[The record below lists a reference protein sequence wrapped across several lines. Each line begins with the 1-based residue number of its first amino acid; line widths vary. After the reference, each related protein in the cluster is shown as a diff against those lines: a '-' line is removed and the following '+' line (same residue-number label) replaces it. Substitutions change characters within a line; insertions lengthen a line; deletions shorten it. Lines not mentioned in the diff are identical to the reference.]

1 MSSPAGESA
10 VSQPEPLLSVEN
22 LRVEFHTDDGLVT
35 AVRGVDWDLRPGET
49 LGVVGESGSGKSVSA
64 LALMG
69 LIPQPPGKIASGRA
83 LYRGR
88 NLLEMSSRELS
99 DIRGNRI
106 AMIFQDPMTALNPF
120 LTVED
125 QLTEVTR
132 RHLKLSAADATAHAI
147 DMLEKVGIPS
157 ASQRVFE
164 YPHQFSGGMRQRV
177 MIAMALSCKPDI
189 LIADEPTT
197 ALDVTIQAQI
207 LELMK
212 ELQEQEGTAI
222 IMITHDLGVIAN
234 IAHRVQVM
242 YAGRIVEKASIDDL
256 FQRPCH
262 PYALGLLE
270 SAPRVDQLEAELRP
284 IPGQPP
290 DLSNL
295 PGGFSFRPRCP
306 FSVSDCRD
314 VDPPLIPS
322 QSGGEYACLV
332 NIDEAPRHDPT
343 SSING
348 D

>member
-1 MSSPAGESA
+1 MASTSNT
-10 VSQPEPLLSVEN
+10 QDPLLRVED

-35 AVRGVDWDLRPGET
+35 AVRGVDWQLRAGET
-49 LGVVGESGSGKSVSA
+49 LGVVGESGSGKSVTS

-69 LIPQPPGKIASGRA
+69 LIPQPPGKIVSGRA
-83 LYRGR
+83 IYRGKD
-88 NLLEMSSRELS
+88 LLKMSSKELS
-99 DIRGNRI
+99 NIRGNRI

-132 RHLKLSAADATAHAI
+132 RHLGLSAKEATKHAI
-147 DMLEKVGIPS
+147 EMLEKVGIPS
-157 ASQRVFE
+157 ASKRVFE

-222 IMITHDLGVIAN
+222 LMITHDLGVIAN

-242 YAGRIVEKASIDDL
+242 YAGRVVEKATVDEL
-256 FQRPCH
+256 FQNPRH
-262 PYALGLLE
+262 PYTLGLLE

-290 DLSNL
+290 DLSKL
-295 PGGFSFRPRCP
+295 PGGCSFRPRCP
-306 FSVSDCRD
+306 FSIANCSE
-314 VDPPLIPS
+314 VDPPLFDSP
-322 QSGGEYACLV
+322 SGGGYACLV
-332 NIDEAPRHDPT
+332 NIDEAPRHDAA
-343 SSING
+343 SQISE
-348 D
+348 DQS

>member
-1 MSSPAGESA
+1 MASEHNTQ
-10 VSQPEPLLSVEN
+10 VPLLRVED

-35 AVRGVDWDLRPGET
+35 AVRGVDWELRAGET
-49 LGVVGESGSGKSVSA
+49 LGVVGESGSGKSVTS

-83 LYRGR
+83 LYRGKD
-88 NLLEMSSRELS
+88 LLKMSSRELS

-132 RHLKLSAADATAHAI
+132 RHLGLSQKAATAHAI
-147 DMLEKVGIPS
+147 EMLEKVGIPS
-157 ASQRVFE
+157 ASKRVFE

-222 IMITHDLGVIAN
+222 LMITHDLGVIAN

-242 YAGRIVEKASIDDL
+242 YAGRVVEKATVDEL
-256 FQRPCH
+256 FRNPRH
-262 PYALGLLE
+262 PYTLGLLE

-290 DLSNL
+290 DLSKL
-295 PGGFSFRPRCP
+295 PGGCSFRPRCP
-306 FSVSDCRD
+306 FSIGKCSE
-314 VDPPLIPS
+314 VDPPLVDS
-322 QSGGEYACLV
+322 NSSGSYACLV
-332 NIDEAPRHDPT
+332 NIDEAPRHDAT
-343 SSING
+343 SQISEELS
-348 D
+348 